1 MSILDWV
8 ALMVGGIAIASA
20 AITVTKWIIKNEVRD
35 IKVETT
41 ANGGSSMNDKI
52 KLEIVPLL
60 NEIRKEQIEIGK
72 KVANLDG
79 RFEEHV
85 KGHK

>member
-35 IKVETT
+35 IKEETT
-41 ANGGSSMNDKI
+41 ANGGSSMNDKV
-52 KLEIVPLL
+52 KLEIVPMLK
-60 NEIRKEQIEIGK
+60 EIRVEQIEIGK

-85 KGHK
+85 KEH

>member
-35 IKVETT
+35 IKTETT
-41 ANGGSSMNDKI
+41 ANGGSSMNDKV

-85 KGHK
+85 KER

>member
-20 AITVTKWIIKNEVRD
+20 AITVTKWIIRNEVRD
-35 IKVETT
+35 IKTETT
-41 ANGGSSMNDKI
+41 ANGGSSMNDKV

-60 NEIRKEQIEIGK
+60 KEIRAEQIEIGK

-85 KGHK
+85 KEHK

>member
-1 MSILDWV
+1 MDSKTLLEV
-8 ALMVGGIAIASA
+8 VIAIFT
-20 AITVTKWIIKNEVRD
+20 AIGAVVATVSWLVRHYLREL
-35 IKVETT
+35 IP
-41 ANGGSSMNDKI
+41 NGGSSMNDKI

-60 NEIRKEQIEIGK
+60 NEIRREQIEIGK

-85 KGHK
+85 KEHE